1 MLSRS
6 RIQKVRSFFYGNHP
20 PLTSFSALEIW
31 NWTAQTAPS
40 ENFANFATKSKFFHK
55 RKAFLW
61 LPDEQLKIWDRISV
75 LLGWGRHINVLLLFP
90 FGHGKTSKNS
100 VFAIR
105 FKPES
110 RLAKNGFF
118 DGSKTTCSRYPIKK
132 VRPLSYCN
140 HPPDTLISTLI
151 SVIGVWESP
160 HQTFFVSNRFFA
172 RRSSR
177 LECFCMRDS

>member
-1 MLSRS
+1 MKWIWWVWSEQIKIKWLSRS
-6 RIQKVRSFFYGNHP
+6 QIKKVGSLFYGNHP
-20 PLTSFSALEIW
+20 PLTSSSAFEIW

-40 ENFANFATKSKFFHK
+40 ENFANFATKSKFCYK

-61 LPDEQLKIWDRISV
+61 LPGAQLKIWDRI
-75 LLGWGRHINVLLLFP
+75 LGWDRHINVLLLFS
-90 FGHGKTSKNS
+90 FGHGKASKNS

-105 FKPES
+105 FKPDS

-118 DGSKTTCSRYPIKK
+118 DGSKKTCSRYPIKK

-151 SVIGVWESP
+151 SEIGLQEGP
-160 HQTFFVSNRFFA
+160 HRTFFA
-172 RRSSR
+172 
-177 LECFCMRDS
+177 